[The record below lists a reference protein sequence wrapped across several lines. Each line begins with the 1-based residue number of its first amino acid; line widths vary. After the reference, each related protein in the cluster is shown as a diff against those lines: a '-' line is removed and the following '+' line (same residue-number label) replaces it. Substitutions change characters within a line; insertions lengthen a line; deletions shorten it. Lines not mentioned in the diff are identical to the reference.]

1 MSASEAMP
9 GPRRG
14 HGGHFGPGPAG
25 WLGMT
30 AGYGRGR
37 GRGRDRGHGAGPGL
51 GFGPGFGPGGRGGF
65 PFGGFPGPGS
75 RRGPRVRRGDVRSGI
90 LALLAEEP
98 RNGYQII
105 QELAERSGGVWRASP
120 GSVYPALQQLED
132 EGLVRADARD
142 GRRQY
147 HLTDAGREYVA
158 ARAGEHA
165 APWEAVADSVHD
177 DMIELR
183 DVFLQVGVAF
193 GQVVHAGSAAQVA
206 EARRVLADTRRAL
219 YRILAEG
226 DAGEDEPQADE
237 PEEGGE
243 RGERGEGG

>member
-1 MSASEAMP
+1 MSSTEAMH
-9 GPRRG
+9 GPWPG
-14 HGGHFGPGPAG
+14 HGGHAGPGPAG
-25 WLGMT
+25 WLGMVS
-30 AGYGRGR
+30 GYGRGR
-37 GRGRDRGHGAGPGL
+37 GRGRGRGGPGGGFGA
-51 GFGPGFGPGGRGGF
+51 GFGPGWGGF
-65 PFGGFPGPGS
+65 PFGGFPGHGS

-105 QELAERSGGVWRASP
+105 QELAERSGGIWRPSP

-132 EGLVRADARD
+132 EGLVRAEEQD

-158 ARAGEHA
+158 ARAAEHA

-177 DMIELR
+177 DMIGLR
-183 DVFLQVGVAF
+183 DAFMQVGVAF
-193 GQVVHAGSAAQVA
+193 GQVVHSGSTTQVA

-226 DAGEDEPQADE
+226 DEAADGSGDDAD
-237 PEEGGE
+237 PGEGGE
-243 RGERGEGG
+243 DAGR